1 MVIFYESYKYYKTV
15 VFSMNDIKM
24 GVRIGKC
31 LHNIKLMLLYTHGDK
46 QTTPRFFEYITH
58 KPSHN
63 EMAFYSY

>member
-1 MVIFYESYKYYKTV
+1 
-15 VFSMNDIKM
+15 MNDIKM